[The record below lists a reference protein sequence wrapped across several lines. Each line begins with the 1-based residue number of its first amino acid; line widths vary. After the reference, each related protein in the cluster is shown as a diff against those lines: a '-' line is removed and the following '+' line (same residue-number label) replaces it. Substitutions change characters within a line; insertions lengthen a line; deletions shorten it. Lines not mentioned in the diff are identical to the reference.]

1 MGTVNNLYVD
11 QGTTFNA
18 VVQVFGDDGLPFNLT
33 GFTPTAQVRKNY
45 ATNTVAATFTS
56 SVQTAANGTISLGLT
71 ASETGNLKYG
81 RYVYDVEITN
91 GSTIYRPVEGIVTV
105 YPQVT
110 R

>member
-1 MGTVNNLYVD
+1 MGTVNNLYID

-18 VVQVFGDDGLPFNLT
+18 VVQVFDDNGDPYNLS
-33 GFTPTAQVRKNY
+33 GYTANAQIRKNY
-45 ATNTVAATFTS
+45 ATNTVAATFTT
-56 SVQTAANGTISLGLT
+56 SVQSAANGTIALGLT

-81 RYVYDVEITN
+81 RYVYDVEIY
-91 GSTIYRPVEGIVTV
+91 GSGLTLRPVEGIVTV